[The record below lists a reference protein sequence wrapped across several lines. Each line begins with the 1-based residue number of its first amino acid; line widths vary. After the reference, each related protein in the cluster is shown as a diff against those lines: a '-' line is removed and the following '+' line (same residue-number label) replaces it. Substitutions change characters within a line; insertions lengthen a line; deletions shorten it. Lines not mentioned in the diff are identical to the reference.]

1 MENGKSWVNQID
13 KWRRFENNN
22 YPEGDDGNNL
32 LKYKN

>member
-1 MENGKSWVNQID
+1 MKKSWVEQIN
-13 KWRRFENNN
+13 KWGRVENNN